1 MKTRN
6 GPAPAGFTLLEIMIV
21 VAIIGLLLAIA
32 VPNWA
37 KTRVR
42 AQTDACI
49 ENLSQIE
56 TAKQLWGLE
65 HGMTN
70 GDTPVD
76 DDLFGAS
83 LYMKEKPLCPSGGS
97 YTIQPVGTPATCVI
111 TGHTL

>member
-6 GPAPAGFTLLEIMIV
+6 GPAPGGFTLLEIMIV
-21 VAIIGLLLAIA
+21 VAIIGLLLAVA

-65 HGMTN
+65 HGKTN
-70 GDTPVD
+70 GDTPTD
-76 DDLFGAS
+76 SDLFGVS
-83 LYMKEKPLCPSGGS
+83 LYMKEKPLCPAGGS
-97 YTIQPVGTPATCVI
+97 YAINVIGTNATCTI